1 MATVN
6 YTEELERII
15 IEVMLPVFEKHVETR
30 GYPILNSE
38 ITPAFLEKFRKK
50 KAIPRLFMPKEKQ
63 T

>member
-15 IEVMLPVFEKHVETR
+15 VEVMLPVFEKHVAAR

-50 KAIPRLFMPKEKQ
+50 KTVARLFMPKEKQ